1 MAFRGPYD
9 IDSITVQS
17 DNIMASAWL
26 DRKVVTMMAT
36 VCDATEVGT
45 VLRRQKDGSRKE
57 VSTTTTF
64 IQYNKYMGGVNLGDQ
79 LRGYY
84 QSRFK
89 SRKFYKYIANFLFGV
104 AVTNSF
110 ILYRLNHPGK
120 KSCIK
125 TFREELALQLVG
137 DYCKR

>member
-1 MAFRGPYD
+1 M
-9 IDSITVQS
+9 QS
-17 DNIMASAWL
+17 DNIMASAWI
-26 DRKVVTMMAT
+26 DQKVVTMMAT
-36 VCDATEVGT
+36 GCDATEVGT
-45 VLRRQKDGSRKE
+45 ALRRQKDGSRKE

-64 IQYNKYMGGVNLGDQ
+64 IQYNKYMGGVDLGDQ

-89 SRKFYKYIANFLFGV
+89 SRKFYKYITNFLFGV

-110 ILYRLNHPGK
+110 SLYQLNHPGK

-125 TFREELALQLVG
+125 SF
-137 DYCKR
+137 

>member
-1 MAFRGPYD
+1 M
-9 IDSITVQS
+9 QS
-17 DNIMASAWL
+17 VASAWL

-45 VLRRQKDGSRKE
+45 RQKDGSPKE

-64 IQYNKYMGGVNLGDQ
+64 ILYNKYMGGVDLGDQ

-89 SRKFYKYIANFLFGV
+89 SRKFYKYLANFLFGV

-120 KSCIK
+120 KSCIEK
-125 TFREELALQLVG
+125 SWLSN
-137 DYCKR
+137 